1 MGLSPLLFQG
11 EIGREMYIIQ
21 AGQVQVLGGPDG
33 KAVLVTL
40 KAGSVFGEIRSVV
53 VVVAGWVGVG
63 EGTGEGRGPG
73 EGEGQGSNAPWA
85 RAGG

>member
-1 MGLSPLLFQG
+1 
-11 EIGREMYIIQ
+11 MYIIQ

-53 VVVAGWVGVG
+53 VVVGGCGEHQMHPEQRLGLGSWETTANKALAPGIGATMVVGKCIA
-63 EGTGEGRGPG
+63 E
-73 EGEGQGSNAPWA
+73 
-85 RAGG
+85 

>member
-1 MGLSPLLFQG
+1 MGLHSLLFQG

-53 VVVAGWVGVG
+53 VGVTCTLG
-63 EGTGEGRGPG
+63 YPTLAYREGGR
-73 EGEGQGSNAPWA
+73 EMQS
-85 RAGG
+85 